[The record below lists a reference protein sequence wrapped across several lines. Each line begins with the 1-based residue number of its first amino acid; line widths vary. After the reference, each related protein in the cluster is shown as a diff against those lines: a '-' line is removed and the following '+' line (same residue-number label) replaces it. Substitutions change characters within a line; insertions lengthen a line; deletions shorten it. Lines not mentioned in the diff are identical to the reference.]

1 MEELSISRLRV
12 LLTPAS
18 SRRAKLVEP
27 LRAVGTDLRVVPARA
42 RGRLGLL
49 RNMATAFSAAA
60 FTSAD
65 VVLADE
71 AVTFVATAAWRGARL
86 RGRPF
91 ILRARGDWFQEAED
105 KASRGEMGAAGS
117 PRAHRLFR
125 RCFES
130 ADGIIPVSEAL
141 GEILR
146 ARMDLDPERMIA
158 IPPPT
163 DTERFHP
170 ADEAERS
177 RIKTELGYECAH
189 LLPVVTGF
197 QFAQKVAGV
206 ERFLPL
212 LRALVDAREDTTVVI
227 AGDGPLHAEFLE
239 RNREL
244 LDHPHLLTPGFVK
257 GVERLYRC
265 ASFVPFFS
273 LLDACPNVLPEAWAS
288 GRAVVVNDYAPLTE
302 NLREG
307 ETGLVLR
314 EPDDV
319 AGCLETM
326 THLLDDEPLRES
338 MGEAGRR
345 VAEEQFAPAAIGAWL
360 SDAITTLAGLD
371 KSRGDR

>member
-1 MEELSISRLRV
+1 MRV

-18 SRRAKLVEP
+18 PRTQTKLVDP
-27 LRAVGTDLRVVPARA
+27 LRAVGVDVRVTPARA

-49 RNMATAFSAAA
+49 RNMAAA
-60 FTSAD
+60 FTAAACASAD
-65 VVLADE
+65 VVLTDE
-71 AVTFVATAAWRGARL
+71 AVTFGATAAWRGARL

-91 ILRARGDWFQEAED
+91 ILRPRGDWFQEADD
-105 KASRGEMGAAGS
+105 KAARGQMGAAGT

-130 ADGIIPVSEAL
+130 ATGIIPVSEAL
-141 GEILR
+141 GDILTG
-146 ARMDLDPERMIA
+146 RMDLDPERMIA

-170 ADEAERS
+170 VDEVERS

-206 ERFLPL
+206 EQFLPA
-212 LRALVDAREDTTVVI
+212 LRALVDAREDTIVVI
-227 AGDGPLHAEFLE
+227 AGDGPMHAEFAE
-239 RNREL
+239 RNAEL
-244 LDHPHLLTPGFVK
+244 LDHPRLLAPGFVK
-257 GVERLYRC
+257 GVERLCRC
-265 ASFVPFFS
+265 ASFIPFFS

-307 ETGLVLR
+307 ETGFVLR
-314 EPDDV
+314 EPGDI
-319 AGCLETM
+319 AGCLEIM

-345 VAEEQFAPAAIGAWL
+345 VAEEQFAPAAIGTRLA
-360 SDAITTLAGLD
+360 DAIAALAGLS